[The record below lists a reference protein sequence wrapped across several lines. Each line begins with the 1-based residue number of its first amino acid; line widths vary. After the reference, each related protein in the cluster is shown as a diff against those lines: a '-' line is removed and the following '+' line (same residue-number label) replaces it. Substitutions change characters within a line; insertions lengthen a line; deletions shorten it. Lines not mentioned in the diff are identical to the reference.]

1 MMTWMADSLPKDVVS
16 LLERLESVLQLEI
29 LIALHDSDEPLTPAR
44 LTRRIGGSVDQ
55 ATQCLTALAGQGL
68 AVQHGESDD
77 ACFLYRSNDLDRT
90 VDRLAELYIS
100 RKVRVVSQ
108 LLRSV

>member
-1 MMTWMADSLPKDVVS
+1 MMTWMTEALPKDVVT

-29 LIALHDSDEPLTPAR
+29 LISLHDSDEPLMPAQ

-55 ATQCLTALAGQGL
+55 ATQCLSALVGQGL
-68 AVQHGESDD
+68 AVRHGEGHGASFSYL
-77 ACFLYRSNDLDRT
+77 ANHLDGT
-90 VDRLAELYIS
+90 VDRLAELYIT
-100 RKVRVVSQ
+100 RKVRVVAE